1 MDSALQNIIT
11 ILNHEPINSENI
23 NFEKLFQ
30 MGAQHRINGQVQLA
44 LKKHYSH
51 ERKLL
56 DFFKENRRFQ
66 QYQSIKQ
73 ASAAVELYKLAKAAG
88 KAIIFF
94 KGVTLSQQLYQDVS
108 VRSSHDIDVLVQSN
122 DVFWF
127 DKALREQGYQISRF
141 PSLQKKYEHIFF
153 RNHKDIL
160 YQHPVKKIFL
170 ELHWRFGT
178 ENQFSNLQYDSFVTA
193 KNPTL
198 VKINNHELPIPP
210 DPLNFIYL
218 CYHAE
223 THFCERLHWM
233 YDTLLYAN
241 KINSDDWDAIFNYA
255 EKNEVKTHLN
265 YLIIR
270 WKTFFP
276 NLSKDIPAPSTKK
289 VKFYPAPQK
298 MFDSNTFIKKNT
310 YCLQK
315 VLCRITINKSFINAV
330 KIALYRVGTN
340 HIVFCLKH
348 NIPKFLFYVSMPIL
362 MPYNVIKSLIRSYI

>member
-44 LKKHYSH
+44 LKKHYAH
-51 ERKLL
+51 ENKLL
-56 DFFKENRRFQ
+56 DFFKEHRRFQ

-73 ASAAVELYKLAKAAG
+73 ASAAVELYKLAQAAG

-241 KINSDDWDAIFNYA
+241 KINSDDWDTIFNYA

-265 YLIIR
+265 YLITR

-276 NLSKDIPAPSTKK
+276 SLSKNIPTPSTKK
-289 VKFYPAPQK
+289 VKFYPIPQE
-298 MFDSNTFIKKNT
+298 MFENNTFIKKNT

-348 NIPKFLFYVSMPIL
+348 NIPK
-362 MPYNVIKSLIRSYI
+362 